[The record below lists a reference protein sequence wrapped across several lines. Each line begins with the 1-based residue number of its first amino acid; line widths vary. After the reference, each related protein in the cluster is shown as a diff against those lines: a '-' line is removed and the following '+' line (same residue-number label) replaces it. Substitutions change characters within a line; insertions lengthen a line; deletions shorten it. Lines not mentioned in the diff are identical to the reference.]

1 MVIDPRMLKTYMNSS
16 VVGDHRQCAN
26 CSYDLFGLKR
36 DGVCPECG
44 TEIGLPS
51 GLPRGPVETEDVQ
64 PEREDRTGKPLYEA
78 PAPTAKKWYYGWF
91 DPRPTA
97 ALMELDPRDM
107 RRMIMATGSIAI
119 GIAIVAGAGLGIFS
133 LRLMLKMNSSMDGQV
148 PVAFMFTS
156 AAGGVLWMLGLAG
169 IVWPRRGKITPR
181 FRRRMLGELGATSV
195 GKWKSAFD
203 QHLRWVGEWWPLPLR
218 VGVVLAQAMLPIAAV
233 VSAIIIQRDGFDRE
247 LLKSSNGSA
256 LCMWLWTL
264 ASLAMAPAC
273 ILLMDFARSAKDDNA
288 CNKLQ
293 LAAFGVVVG
302 LAIEFGA
309 PWIGEHGGGPVG
321 LLLFPIMF
329 IGMIVLPLSS
339 CYLVVACWGL
349 FSTARWAPKNKL
361 EMEQKEAAKM
371 QRDIDKG
378 KKDEEHAWRMGY

>member
-1 MVIDPRMLKTYMNSS
+1 MVIDPRMLKSYLNASA
-16 VVGDHRQCAN
+16 VADHRQCSN
-26 CSYDLFGLKR
+26 CNYDLVGLRR

-44 TEIGLPS
+44 TEIGLRS
-51 GLPRGPVETEDVQ
+51 GPPRTPMEAAEHEIEKSQ
-64 PEREDRTGKPLYEA
+64 PNGKPLYEA
-78 PAPTAKKWYYGWF
+78 PASRGKKWYYGWF

-97 ALMELDPRDM
+97 TLMELDPRDM
-107 RRMIMATGSIAI
+107 RRMILATGFLAI
-119 GIAIVAGAGLGIFS
+119 GIAVVAFAGLGIFAF
-133 LRLMLKMNSSMDGQV
+133 RLMLILNDAMNAQV
-148 PVAFMFTS
+148 PIALMFAAT
-156 AAGGVLWMLGLAG
+156 AGGFLWMFGLAG

-195 GKWKSAFD
+195 STWTSAFD
-203 QHLRWVGEWWPLPLR
+203 QKMRWVGEWWPLPLR
-218 VGVVLAQAMLPIAAV
+218 VGVVLVQAMLPIAAL
-233 VSAIIIQRDGFDRE
+233 VSAAVIQRDGFERQ
-247 LLKSSNGSA
+247 LLNSSVGSA
-256 LCMWLWTL
+256 MCMWLWAL
-264 ASLAMAPAC
+264 ASLAIAPAC
-273 ILLMDFARSAKDDNA
+273 ILLMDFARSAKDDRA
-288 CNKLQ
+288 YNKLQ
-293 LAAFGVVVG
+293 LAAFGVLVG

-329 IGMIVLPLSS
+329 IGLLVLPLSS
-339 CYLVVACWGL
+339 AYLVVACWGL